1 MPDRN
6 AMTKAHIRSE
16 LKKIDDELELAK
28 RRLSGHGQNPE
39 SDKGAYWRM
48 MGCLGL
54 GGMQAVLESHRR
66 RAARERLRKLQ
77 RQQDRAKQGEESE
90 SEDDV
95 HDDDFDWSTLFD
107 AFTQCLTLSSYWRR
121 RLCLTLVIVLLYCA
135 LVATG
140 YFLLL
145 PPHAR
150 WHRLQLQSGS
160 TAFIPFDPSWSQDC
174 RDALLWD
181 PGPLGSVADM
191 LRALQIHTAT
201 SLSAHN
207 WVNNVGAGDGTAMRL
222 RKRTLGVERGQAAS
236 SKAKVVLVRRP
247 PREPECT
254 ASDLVERETFAIDE
268 GSYLARHAYL
278 TAGSAW
284 RYTIKT
290 HVRTPVAVL
299 HFTDA
304 QFREWLQQ
312 RHQAIGMNRVNGT
325 SVHSGTRTRRDKDRK
340 AISPDAPL
348 SPQDNKRGPGSRSKP
363 DRKHAAAPPP
373 RDVFSA
379 DDDVVKIEAAHEG
392 AEQFEWRIGSEG
404 QKVLVLVP
412 AGAAHRQTSHVAGAE
427 EAVMG
432 MIRLCGFVGRCEWMM
447 GRREGASPNEMFH
460 VSCGLCLYHVQYT

>member
-48 MGCLGL
+48 VGCLGL

-66 RAARERLRKLQ
+66 RAARERLRKLE
-77 RQQDRAKQGEESE
+77 RQQDRAMQGEESE

-107 AFTQCLTLSSYWRR
+107 AFTQCLTLSRYWRR
-121 RLCLTLVIVLLYCA
+121 RICLTLVIVLLYCA
-135 LVATG
+135 LVAAG

-160 TAFIPFDPSWSQDC
+160 TAFIPFDPSWSHDC

-191 LRALQIHTAT
+191 LRALRIHMAT

-207 WVNNVGAGDGTAMRL
+207 WVNTGRAGDGAAIHL

-236 SKAKVVLVRRP
+236 SKAKVFLVRRP

-254 ASDLVERETFAIDE
+254 ASDLVERETFAIEE

-304 QFREWLQQ
+304 QFREWLQR
-312 RHQAIGMNRVNGT
+312 RHQASGMNRVNGT
-325 SVHSGTRTRRDKDRK
+325 SGMRTRRDKDRN

-348 SPQDNKRGPGSRSKP
+348 SPQDNQRGPGSRSKS
-363 DRKHAAAPPP
+363 DRTHAAAPPP
-373 RDVFSA
+373 RDVFPA
-379 DDDVVKIEAAHEG
+379 DDDVVNIEAELDG

-412 AGAAHRQTSHVAGAE
+412 AGAAHRQTSHVAGTE

-432 MIRLCGFVGRCEWMM
+432 MIRLCRFVGRCEWMA
-447 GRREGASPNEMFH
+447 GRKGGRI
-460 VSCGLCLYHVQYT
+460 

>member
-39 SDKGAYWRM
+39 SEKGAYWRM
-48 MGCLGL
+48 VGCLGL

-66 RAARERLRKLQ
+66 RAARERLRKLE
-77 RQQDRAKQGEESE
+77 RQQDRAMQGEESE

-254 ASDLVERETFAIDE
+254 ASDLVERETFAIEE

-432 MIRLCGFVGRCEWMM
+432 MIRFCGFVGRCEWMM
-447 GRREGASPNEMFH
+447 GRKGGRI
-460 VSCGLCLYHVQYT
+460 